1 MPPPASPRA
10 GAICRRIRLALV
22 VALAVTAAAACQV
35 RTTVVVEVADD
46 GSGTVEVGVGLD
58 DAAVGRL
65 PDLDGDGASGAA
77 DLAAL
82 VRVDDLAAA
91 GWTVAEPAA
100 DGGGTTWLRVT
111 RAFGTPAEAT
121 EILAGLTGS
130 DGPLRDLRVTRSASF
145 GRVEYTFE
153 GTADLRGG
161 LEAFG
166 DEGLAAALEGEPL
179 GEDAA
184 AIEARAGRPL
194 AEVFT
199 LQVTSRLAGE
209 ETTWAPALGEGPVGL
224 RAANT
229 AYDWPVL
236 VLAGVAAL
244 AAVAAVAL
252 VVRGVLAARR

>member
-1 MPPPASPRA
+1 
-10 GAICRRIRLALV
+10 
-22 VALAVTAAAACQV
+22 CQV
-35 RTTVVVEVADD
+35 RTTVVVDVAED
-46 GSGTVEVGVGLD
+46 GSGTVEVAVGLD
-58 DAAVGRL
+58 AQAVAGL
-65 PDLDGDGASGAA
+65 PDLDADGRSGGA

-100 DGGGTTWLRVT
+100 DDDGTTWLRVT

-121 EILAGLTGS
+121 EILAGLTGP

-145 GRVEYTFE
+145 GRVEYGFR

-161 LEAFG
+161 LEASG

-194 AEVFT
+194 AEAFT
-199 LQVTSRLAGE
+199 LRITARLAGE
-209 ETTWAPALGEGPVGL
+209 ETTWAPVLGEGPVDM
-224 RAANT
+224 AAAST
-229 AYDWPVL
+229 SFDWPVL

-244 AAVAAVAL
+244 AALAAVAL
-252 VVRGVLAARR
+252 VARGLLAARR